1 MAHHMMAKKNL
12 RSSNVLSF
20 PTEKELGFR
29 PFIKPT
35 SKMAPLKQ
43 IFNGYEIEKKFILLT
58 IEKDYTRNTNGP
70 TLYNE
75 VLEKGTLIKQ
85 GYIKDIQIAVKMLK
99 ELGIDLNEFK
109 PNTIRLRKYGTKY
122 ILTLKDRKEVK
133 KREVEFALPKNIF
146 LKYWPLTK
154 GARVEKKRLEKKLK
168 GRLMEFDAFTDRL
181 LLIAECEVTK
191 EKELKLVPKL
201 GMDVTNN
208 SAWANKN
215 LAR

>member
-1 MAHHMMAKKNL
+1 MKLH
-12 RSSNVLSF
+12 F

-35 SKMAPLKQ
+35 SKMAPVKQ
-43 IFNGYEIEKKFILLT
+43 IFSGYEIEKKFIMLSL
-58 IEKDYTRNTNGP
+58 EKDFTRNSNGS

-75 VLEKGTLIKQ
+75 VLEKGTPIKQ
-85 GYIKDIQIAVKMLK
+85 GYIKDIQVAIKMFK
-99 ELGIDLNEFK
+99 DMGIDLNEFK
-109 PNTIRLRKYGTKY
+109 PNTIRLRKHGTKF

-133 KREVEFALPKNIF
+133 KREVEFALSKAIF

-154 GARVEKKRLEKKLK
+154 GARVEKKRLEKKIK
-168 GRLMEFDAFTDRL
+168 GHTFELDAFTDRYL
-181 LLIAECEVTK
+181 LVAECEVTE
-191 EKELKLVPKL
+191 EKLLKLVPKL